1 MNEWVAFISNVGFPV
16 TITLYLLVRIEAKL
30 EQLTSTIAQLAQTI
44 HATKE

>member
-30 EQLTSTIAQLAQTI
+30 EQLASSITQLTQTLYSI
-44 HATKE
+44 KE